1 MGEKSKSFMKRHADK
16 VLSVQNESS
25 SILESTQ
32 KVGLCKM
39 TKKCKGVVK
48 LSLEAHA
55 LERNDS

>member
-16 VLSVQNESS
+16 ALSVQNESS

-32 KVGLCKM
+32 KVCLCKM

-48 LSLEAHA
+48 ETIA
-55 LERNDS
+55 

>member
-16 VLSVQNESS
+16 ALSVQNESS

-32 KVGLCKM
+32 KVGFCKM

-48 LSLEAHA
+48 ETIA
-55 LERNDS
+55 